1 MSNKELAAPFPLLC
15 RAWGETDLPAAYIAY
30 DPDDLTHFICSEWLG
45 DPSDPRVKDVLNE
58 LMTFPWGT
66 SDITGDDTKVEW
78 EFEIGGV
85 SFERVYETAPRA
97 ALAAQPVATGGHE
110 VCALIC
116 EQKAALLLS
125 GKRTNQVDRHTA
137 EVLMRAAEEMRAAA
151 PSPEAR
157 QHHEQQP
164 DGTVTAVDP
173 AEASKPCIAC
183 GKTDGHEASC
193 ARQRWMPEASKPV
206 QAEAP
211 SDEELTAIYKRA
223 NGEDI
228 GKAQPLTTARIF
240 KAMRAMLAAHP
251 EQALQAGGREALTL
265 SDEDVTEGAERHGI
279 TVAGP
284 RLDDFQAGVRWAELV
299 IANPPDAPPVQQAD
313 APSGAGEREAHI
325 AELERHNKALVERRQ
340 YDVADI
346 KRYCSMVVT
355 LEPALVHAA
364 NRLERLA
371 INHPPGTSEYL
382 EILGWV
388 DEARA
393 ALSAQP
399 QTGLPDY
406 YISGPYTV
414 GKWAGWH
421 SVCETATA
429 RVVHHF
435 KPDQPQEVQKPVGI
449 PLNAD
454 GHPQVAPTIE
464 AMDALALKA
473 GIPPYSHLQKVLDR
487 KKSQREQ
494 VAYLSWGGFNLT
506 GDHKSIDEAK
516 RLLHEASIVPELRE
530 LLARALAPQPE
541 QVAQKPVGVVESA
554 AAGAGGFHCRLTG
567 SMPRVGDAVYTTA
580 QSEQV
585 AQDREDA
592 ELFAWYVGDART
604 ESNELAKLE
613 LRRINGE
620 TASLDEYR
628 DAIRAA
634 RASGKGGGKP

>member
-211 SDEELTAIYKRA
+211 RWLNVESAMEDPVFQQARAIMGTENWFQDNALRNALNYVLR
-223 NGEDI
+223 
-228 GKAQPLTTARIF
+228 
-240 KAMRAMLAAHP
+240 AAHSP
-251 EQALQAGGREALTL
+251 ASGVVEREAL
-265 SDEDVTEGAERHGI
+265 A
-279 TVAGP
+279 
-284 RLDDFQAGVRWAELV
+284 LDIKSA
-299 IANPPDAPPVQQAD
+299 
-313 APSGAGEREAHI
+313 I
-325 AELERHNKALVERRQ
+325 AELASGAVYPDL
-340 YDVADI
+340 
-346 KRYCSMVVT
+346 
-355 LEPALVHAA
+355 LE
-364 NRLERLA
+364 A
-371 INHPPGTSEYL
+371 IDKL
-382 EILGWV
+382 
-388 DEARA
+388 A

-435 KPDQPQEVQKPVGI
+435 KPDQPQEVQKPVG
-449 PLNAD
+449 
-454 GHPQVAPTIE
+454 
-464 AMDALALKA
+464 
-473 GIPPYSHLQKVLDR
+473 
-487 KKSQREQ
+487 
-494 VAYLSWGGFNLT
+494 
-506 GDHKSIDEAK
+506 
-516 RLLHEASIVPELRE
+516 
-530 LLARALAPQPE
+530 
-541 QVAQKPVGVVESA
+541 VVESA

-580 QSEQV
+580 QPEQV